1 MSSSVTIEYQLSE
14 LDVARAARA
23 HFGSWKRL
31 FIDIMIALALIEI
44 GLWFGADKGYAAL
57 FGIVAAM
64 IGAIFLLMLL
74 WAFVFMPKAAMREPR
89 YQSPFRL
96 TFSEEGIEF
105 RTSDLES
112 RLQWSLYGRALRAN
126 GCWLLYHMRDHYSI
140 IPLRAFARDEDRK
153 AFEALV
159 ETHVAK
165 IERR

>member
-1 MSSSVTIEYQLSE
+1 
-14 LDVARAARA
+14 
-23 HFGSWKRL
+23 
-31 FIDIMIALALIEI
+31 
-44 GLWFGADKGYAAL
+44 
-57 FGIVAAM
+57 
-64 IGAIFLLMLL
+64 
-74 WAFVFMPKAAMREPR
+74 MREPR